1 MTKKLFKKYLL
12 GTLRYI
18 LSAFL
23 SAVAIIVSSLVAILT
38 RDILR
43 GRNYSDVGVPMYSN
57 GDLSIFV
64 GLLAFI
70 LISLGLL
77 HIIAYTFNRNNPW
90 FPYVVAFIICIYIY
104 SDSTLFLVLFW

>member
-12 GTLRYI
+12 GILRYF

-57 GDLSIFV
+57 AEMATLV
-64 GLLAFI
+64 GLVAFI

-90 FPYVVAFIICIYIY
+90 FPYVVAFIVCIYIY